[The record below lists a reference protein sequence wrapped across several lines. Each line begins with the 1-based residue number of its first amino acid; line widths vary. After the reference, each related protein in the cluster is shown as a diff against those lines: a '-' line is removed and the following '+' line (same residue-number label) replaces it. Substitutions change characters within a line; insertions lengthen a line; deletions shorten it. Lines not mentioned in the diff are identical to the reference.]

1 MCLCSVPRLSRRC
14 SPSVQPNGVAMTCV
28 YCSVD
33 EQCVN
38 PLFEVFEGGDFVL
51 SSYRDI
57 EESATTMQIFFPEP
71 EDDGGE
77 MRKSAIAALK
87 AALDIV
93 GVSAEIKVRT
103 FPDEDWTLSYRLHF
117 KTTVLSPRLAV
128 VPAWESYE
136 PTEGQSVLKIDPGM
150 AFGTGNHA
158 TTRACLEY
166 IAESNVRT
174 SFLDVGCGSGILAV
188 AAKLLGFSDVRGFD
202 IDADAVK
209 VANETAAGNNV
220 DVQFFRGDLSGI
232 MKDCPDIPPADFV
245 AANVLGPVLIR
256 FAKRIASLVRPGGS
270 IVLSGILDELYP
282 EVKATY
288 EGLGF
293 SERSSKIVGEWRTG
307 LFVL

>member
-1 MCLCSVPRLSRRC
+1 
-14 SPSVQPNGVAMTCV
+14 MTCV

-51 SSYRDI
+51 SSYRDV
-57 EESATTMQIFFPEP
+57 EEPATTMQIFFQEP
-71 EDDGGE
+71 EGDCGE
-77 MRKSAIAALK
+77 ARRAAIAALK

-93 GVSAEIKVRT
+93 GASSEIRVRT

-136 PTEGQSVLKIDPGM
+136 PTEGQRVVRIDPGM

-166 IAESNVRT
+166 VAESVART

-209 VANETAAGNNV
+209 VAMETAAANKV
-220 DVQFFRGDLSGI
+220 DVDFFRGDLSGI
-232 MKDCPDIPPADFV
+232 MRDCPDIAPADLV

-256 FAKRIASLVRPGGS
+256 FARRISSLVNPGGG
-270 IVLSGILDELYP
+270 IILSGILDELYP
-282 EVKATY
+282 EVRATY

-293 SERSSKIVGEWRTG
+293 TERSSKIVGEWRTG